1 MGKVLRYLFC
11 LLGGFFLFQILIRV
25 VRKLFHF
32 PAPAFIGRILDSSL
46 RRRMQPPEDIIERS
60 GFAEGMTVLEV
71 GCGSGA
77 YTLYVA
83 EKVGHSGKVYAL
95 DLQEKMLSQL
105 ERKIR
110 RWGSRYPGNV
120 EPLQA
125 SAYEIP
131 LQENS
136 VDIVYFITVLQEI
149 PDRQRALKEAKR
161 VLKKGGILAV
171 TEFLPDPDYPLKSS
185 TKLDLRRA
193 GFTIDAVEGSFWT
206 YTVRGRK

>member
-1 MGKVLRYLFC
+1 MGKIFRYLLFAV
-11 LLGGFFLFQILIRV
+11 GGFLVYQVLLRL
-25 VRKLFHF
+25 VRKLVHF
-32 PAPAFIGRILDSSL
+32 PAPAFIGRVLDSPV
-46 RRRMQPPEDIIERS
+46 RRWMQPPEDIIERS

-95 DLQEKMLSQL
+95 DVQEKMLGQL

-110 RWGSRYPGNV
+110 RWGSRYPGNI
-120 EPLQA
+120 EPLKA

-131 LQENS
+131 LKDNS

-161 VLKKGGILAV
+161 VLKRGGIVAV

-193 GFTIDAVEGSFWT
+193 GFTIDGVDGSFWT